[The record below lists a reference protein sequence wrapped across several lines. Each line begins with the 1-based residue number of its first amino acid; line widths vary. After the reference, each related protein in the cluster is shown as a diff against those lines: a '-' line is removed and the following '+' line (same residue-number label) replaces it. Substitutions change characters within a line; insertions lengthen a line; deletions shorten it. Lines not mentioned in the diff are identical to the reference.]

1 MDKKRGCKAEYNLD
15 AKGRLMIPVRF
26 RRVISPDAAD
36 VFVLSKG
43 KEKCLNLYPLPEWN
57 DVILKEL
64 HSLPPGPQKRN
75 LIRYYSDKSIHV
87 NLDKAGRVAIP
98 ANFLSMISN
107 PKKVI
112 VIGALTYIEIWA
124 PEDYEQIRNEA
135 LDTYNRG
142 DWEY

>member
-1 MDKKRGCKAEYNLD
+1 MNFVGHFEYNLD
-15 AKGRLMIPVRF
+15 SKGRLMIPARF
-26 RRVISPDAAD
+26 RRVIQPDAVD
-36 VFVLSKG
+36 VLVLSKG

-98 ANFLSMISN
+98 ANFLSMVGN

-112 VIGALTYIEIWA
+112 VIGALTYIEIWS
-124 PEDYEQIRNEA
+124 PKDYEQIRNEA
-135 LDTYNRG
+135 LDTYNKG

>member
-1 MDKKRGCKAEYNLD
+1 MNFVGHFEYNLD
-15 AKGRLMIPVRF
+15 AKGRLMIPARF
-26 RRVISPDAAD
+26 RRVIAPDAVD
-36 VFVLSKG
+36 VLVLSKG
-43 KEKCLNLYPLPEWN
+43 KERCLNLYPLPEWN

-75 LIRYYSDKSIHV
+75 LVRYYSDKSIHV
-87 NLDKAGRVAIP
+87 NLDKAGLVAIP
-98 ANFLSMISN
+98 AHFLSMIGD